1 MFGSVVEAIAY
12 YGQHQ
17 GDKIA
22 VVTDSTQ
29 INYEELWN
37 KIQQYAAILS
47 KQGVYC
53 GDKIILAVDY
63 TDRFVAAYFAIH
75 WLGAVSIVVE
85 KNASLSSIS
94 HLVQSL
100 SPRVIILNQA
110 EEGIKTYEM
119 FDVVTR
125 GIERG
130 KVTPDSLADI
140 LFTTGTTG
148 TPKGVMLS
156 HQNEVAGALNVISG
170 GRMVQEDRNLLTMP
184 LHHAFGLTT
193 LRAVLYKGSTAILQ
207 DGVASLKKMN
217 DNIQKKRC
225 NCVYM
230 VPSAL
235 RVLYFQT
242 RQRLD
247 LLLGTVEKI
256 EFCTAPLD
264 KKMRQVLSEQLKDV
278 RLYNSYGATES
289 ARTVYMRLDQN
300 TEKIN
305 AIGKAV
311 ENVSI
316 CIVDDE
322 RKVINSSKQNFGH
335 LAIRGDMNM
344 IGYYDD
350 PLTTK
355 QVLENGIFYSED
367 LGYMDEDG
375 YLYLVGRNN
384 DVINTGGEKVSPL
397 EIENA
402 ALEYD
407 GVQEC
412 ACIGVRDPKDV
423 LEYVP
428 ILFIVKESDKNF
440 STSMLLQHL
449 GKCLENYKVPYKVIE
464 VEEIPKNHV
473 GKIDRQSLKNSWEN
487 KNERVNLW
495 MEHI

>member
-1 MFGSVVEAIAY
+1 MFGSIVEAIAY
-12 YGQHQ
+12 YGEHQ

-22 VVTDSTQ
+22 VVTDCTQ
-29 INYEELWN
+29 VNYEELWE
-37 KIQQYAAILS
+37 KIQQYAAVLS
-47 KQGVYC
+47 KQGIC
-53 GDKIILAVDY
+53 NGDKIVLAADY
-63 TDRFVAAYFAIH
+63 SVQFVEVYFAVH
-75 WLGAVSIVVE
+75 WLGAVSVVVE

-100 SPRVIILNQA
+100 SPQYIILNQA
-110 EEGIKTYEM
+110 EEGAKTYEV
-119 FDVVTR
+119 FNVTSCDMV
-125 GIERG
+125 RG
-130 KVTPDSLADI
+130 KFSPDSLADI

-170 GRMVQEDRNLLTMP
+170 GGMVQEDRNLLTMP

-193 LRAVLYKGSTAILQ
+193 LRAVLYKGSTAVLQ

-217 DNIQKKRC
+217 DNIQKKQC

-264 KKMRQVLSEQLKDV
+264 KKMRLVLSEQLKDV

-300 TEKIN
+300 TEKMD

-311 ENVSI
+311 EGVSI

-322 RKVINSSKQNFGH
+322 RKVIHSSKQNFGH
-335 LAIRGDMNM
+335 LAICGAMNM

-350 PLTTK
+350 PRMTK

-367 LGYMDEDG
+367 MGYMDEDG
-375 YLYLVGRNN
+375 YIYLVGRNN

-412 ACIGVRDPKDV
+412 ACIGVKDPKDV

-428 ILFIVKESDKNF
+428 VLYVVREIDKNF
-440 STSMLLQHL
+440 SVSMLQVYLEER
-449 GKCLENYKVPYKVIE
+449 LENYKVPYKIIE
-464 VEEIPKNHV
+464 VAEIPKNHI
-473 GKIDRQSLKNSWEN
+473 GKIDREKLRSLW
-487 KNERVNLW
+487 
-495 MEHI
+495 

>member
-1 MFGSVVEAIAY
+1 MVIRLF
-12 YGQHQ
+12 
-17 GDKIA
+17 
-22 VVTDSTQ
+22 
-29 INYEELWN
+29 
-37 KIQQYAAILS
+37 
-47 KQGVYC
+47 
-53 GDKIILAVDY
+53 LARDY
-63 TDRFVAAYFAIH
+63 SSRFVEVYFAVH
-75 WLGAVSIVVE
+75 WLGAVSVVVE

-100 SPRVIILNQA
+100 SPRTIILNQA
-110 EEGIKTYEM
+110 EEGTKTYQM
-119 FDVVTR
+119 FDVTIPDTV
-125 GIERG
+125 RG
-130 KVTPDSLADI
+130 KFTPDSLADI

-156 HQNEVAGALNVISG
+156 HKNEVAGALNVISG
-170 GRMVQEDRNLLTMP
+170 GEMVQEDRNLLTMP

-193 LRAVLYKGSTAILQ
+193 LRAVLYKGSTAVLQ

-217 DNIQKKRC
+217 DNIQKKQC
-225 NCVYM
+225 NCIYM

-278 RLYNSYGATES
+278 RLYNSYGATEA

-300 TEKIN
+300 TEKMN

-316 CIVDDE
+316 SIVDEE
-322 RKVINSSKQNFGH
+322 RKVIHSSKQNFGH
-335 LAIRGDMNM
+335 LAIHGDMNM

-350 PLTTK
+350 PLMTK

-367 LGYMDEDG
+367 LGYMDENG
-375 YLYLVGRNN
+375 YIYLVGRNN

-412 ACIGVRDPKDV
+412 ACIGVRDPKEI

-428 ILFIVKESDKNF
+428 ILFIVKELDKNF
-440 STSMLLQHL
+440 RISMLLKHL
-449 GKCLENYKVPYKVIE
+449 EECLENYKVPYKVIE
-464 VEEIPKNHV
+464 VEEIPKNQI
-473 GKIDRQSLKNSWEN
+473 GKIDRGKPQSLWQGYQK
-487 KNERVNLW
+487 
-495 MEHI
+495 

>member
-1 MFGSVVEAIAY
+1 MFGSIVEAIAY
-12 YGQHQ
+12 YGEHQ

-22 VVTDSTQ
+22 VVTDCTQ
-29 INYEELWN
+29 INYGELWK
-37 KIQQYAAILS
+37 KIQQYAAVLS
-47 KQGVYC
+47 KQGVHS
-53 GDKIILAVDY
+53 GDKVVLAADY
-63 TDRFVAAYFAIH
+63 SDQFVEVYFAVH

-94 HLVQSL
+94 YLVQSL
-100 SPRVIILNQA
+100 SPQYIILNQA
-110 EEGIKTYEM
+110 EEGVKTYEV
-119 FDVVTR
+119 FNVTNCDMV
-125 GIERG
+125 RG
-130 KVTPDSLADI
+130 KFTPDSLADI

-170 GRMVQEDRNLLTMP
+170 GEMVQEDRNLLTMP

-264 KKMRQVLSEQLKDV
+264 KKMRRVLSEQLKDV

-300 TEKIN
+300 TEKVD

-322 RKVINSSKQNFGH
+322 RKEIHSSRQNFGH
-335 LAIRGDMNM
+335 LAICGAMNM
-344 IGYYDD
+344 IGYYGD
-350 PLTTK
+350 PRMTK
-355 QVLENGIFYSED
+355 QVLEDGIFYSED

-375 YLYLVGRNN
+375 YIYLVGRNN

-397 EIENA
+397 EIENT

-423 LEYVP
+423 LGYVP
-428 ILFIVKESDKNF
+428 VLYVVREIDKHF
-440 STSMLLQHL
+440 SVSMLQVYLEER
-449 GKCLENYKVPYKVIE
+449 LENYKIPYKIIE
-464 VEEIPKNHV
+464 VAEIPKNHI
-473 GKIDRQSLKNSWEN
+473 GKIDREKLRSLW
-487 KNERVNLW
+487 
-495 MEHI
+495 

>member
-1 MFGSVVEAIAY
+1 MFGSIVEAIAY
-12 YGQHQ
+12 YGEHQ

-22 VVTDSTQ
+22 IVTDCAQ
-29 INYEELWN
+29 VNYAELWK
-37 KIQQYAAILS
+37 KIQQYAAVLS
-47 KQGVYC
+47 KQGIHN
-53 GDKIILAVDY
+53 GDKIVLAADY
-63 TDRFVAAYFAIH
+63 SDQFVEVYFAIH
-75 WLGAVSIVVE
+75 WLGAVSVVVE
-85 KNASLSSIS
+85 KNASSSSIS

-100 SPRVIILNQA
+100 SPQYIILNQA
-110 EEGIKTYEM
+110 EEGTKTYEL
-119 FDVVTR
+119 FNVT
-125 GIERG
+125 ECDMVRG
-130 KVTPDSLADI
+130 KITPDSLADI

-170 GRMVQEDRNLLTMP
+170 GEMVQEDRNLLTMP

-247 LLLGTVEKI
+247 LLLGTVKKI

-264 KKMRQVLSEQLKDV
+264 KKMRLVLSEQLKGV

-300 TEKIN
+300 TEN
-305 AIGKAV
+305 MDAIGKAV

-316 CIVDDE
+316 CIVDDD
-322 RKVINSSKQNFGH
+322 RKEIHSSRQNFGH
-335 LAIRGDMNM
+335 LAICGAMNM

-350 PLTTK
+350 PRMTK

-367 LGYMDEDG
+367 LGYVDEDG
-375 YLYLVGRNN
+375 YIYLVGRNN
-384 DVINTGGEKVSPL
+384 DVINIGGEKVSPL
-397 EIENA
+397 EIENT

-412 ACIGVRDPKDV
+412 ACIGVEDPKDV
-423 LEYVP
+423 LGSVPVLYVVRE
-428 ILFIVKESDKNF
+428 IDKNF
-440 STSMLLQHL
+440 NVGMLQQYLEER
-449 GKCLENYKVPYKVIE
+449 LENYKIPYKIIE
-464 VEEIPKNHV
+464 VKEIPKNHI
-473 GKIDRQSLKNSWEN
+473 GKIDRKGLRKTYSEKYQNGN
-487 KNERVNLW
+487 
-495 MEHI
+495 